1 MFYLF
6 TRSSRIFL
14 DVPMVAIAGIIADN
28 LSQVLLFSFFVK
40 LDKLTLSIN
49 MILFL
54 LFFAIFICLYQLFIE
69 KVWHTFFIPLV
80 SQLII
85 ITTACLTVG
94 VLYINLFI
102 SVSQNL
108 YTLAMFN
115 LIIEAV
121 YFVLMFILS
130 MVLLRN
136 VKRENRLRQKA
147 TEHKQLHEYMES
159 LERVNKDMQK
169 FRHDYQNILLTMQ
182 GYIDHNDFQ
191 GLKSYF
197 SERIVKVEERAL
209 KSNYQ
214 FTQLEKLELIELKG
228 LFANKILLAEELGIM
243 INMEVPDPIETIAM
257 DIIDLT
263 RIIGILVDNA
273 IEASA
278 RLDKGELNI
287 AIIKKQASSV
297 LIVIENRVEPESFD
311 INRIFELHYTTKDNH
326 QGLGLKTVRQTLTNY
341 PNVTMN
347 TRIERDFF
355 IQEIDIYPNKSTSPQ
370 FKENKYI
377 PLSEL

>member
-1 MFYLF
+1 
-6 TRSSRIFL
+6 
-14 DVPMVAIAGIIADN
+14 
-28 LSQVLLFSFFVK
+28 
-40 LDKLTLSIN
+40 
-49 MILFL
+49 
-54 LFFAIFICLYQLFIE
+54 
-69 KVWHTFFIPLV
+69 
-80 SQLII
+80 
-85 ITTACLTVG
+85 
-94 VLYINLFI
+94 
-102 SVSQNL
+102 
-108 YTLAMFN
+108 
-115 LIIEAV
+115 
-121 YFVLMFILS
+121 
-130 MVLLRN
+130 
-136 VKRENRLRQKA
+136 
-147 TEHKQLHEYMES
+147 
-159 LERVNKDMQK
+159 
-169 FRHDYQNILLTMQ
+169 
-182 GYIDHNDFQ
+182 
-191 GLKSYF
+191 
-197 SERIVKVEERAL
+197 
-209 KSNYQ
+209 
-214 FTQLEKLELIELKG
+214 
-228 LFANKILLAEELGIM
+228 
-243 INMEVPDPIETIAM
+243 M